1 LAVPFAEFTSYLSM
15 QRLLL
20 LLLQNALDENE
31 GNDELENE
39 GLKDCA
45 LAAPPNHIHDPSIAN
60 TNATLD
66 PILRAKAPK
75 RPPTTGLVTIFVPA
89 YWTERS

>member
-1 LAVPFAEFTSYLSM
+1 M
-15 QRLLL
+15 HKLLL
-20 LLLQNALDENE
+20 LLLVQNALDENE

-39 GLKDCA
+39 GLKDWA
-45 LAAPPNHIHDPSIAN
+45 LAAPPNQVHDARTAN

-66 PILRAKAPK
+66 PTLRAKAPK
-75 RPPTTGLVTIFVPA
+75 RPPTTDLVTMIVPA